1 MLEHEE
7 TMRLVKLAK
16 KGDEDAK
23 CELVKENSPL
33 IKSIIKRFRNFG
45 IEYEDL
51 YQLGCVGFMK
61 AVNNFDDSFDVRF
74 STYVVPMVLGEV
86 KRFLRDD
93 GYIKVSRA
101 LKVLSY
107 KISRFQ
113 DDFKKEFE
121 KEATI
126 SEIATHFGIDETQV
140 VFALDC
146 VKQPVSIYEKTDEDD
161 DRSSMLMD
169 KIADISTNK
178 DVDES
183 FILKEA
189 IAKLDEREKKIIIFR
204 YYRDMTQGE
213 VAKYFGLSQVQISR
227 LEAKI
232 IEKLKKSF

>member
-1 MLEHEE
+1 
-7 TMRLVKLAK
+7 
-16 KGDEDAK
+16 
-23 CELVKENSPL
+23 
-33 IKSIIKRFRNFG
+33 
-45 IEYEDL
+45 
-51 YQLGCVGFMK
+51 
-61 AVNNFDDSFDVRF
+61 
-74 STYVVPMVLGEV
+74 
-86 KRFLRDD
+86 
-93 GYIKVSRA
+93 
-101 LKVLSY
+101 
-107 KISRFQ
+107 
-113 DDFKKEFE
+113 
-121 KEATI
+121 ATI

-232 IEKLKKSF
+232 IEKLKKAF

>member
-7 TMRLVKLAK
+7 TMQLVKLAK
-16 KGDEDAK
+16 LGDEEAK
-23 CELVKENSPL
+23 NILVSENSPL

-51 YQLGCVGFMK
+51 YQLACVGFMK
-61 AVNNFDDSFDVRF
+61 AVNNFDEGFEVRF

-93 GYIKVSRA
+93 GYVKVSRA

-113 DDFKKEFE
+113 DDFRKEFE
-121 KEATI
+121 KEPTI
-126 SEIATHFGIDETQV
+126 SQIAEKFEIDETQV

-146 VKQPVSIYEKTDEDD
+146 VKQPISIYEKTDEDD
-161 DRSSMLMD
+161 ERSSMLMD
-169 KIADISTNK
+169 KIADANSAK
-178 DVDES
+178 DVDEAL
-183 FILKEA
+183 ILKGA
-189 IAKLDEREKKIIIFR
+189 IANLDDREKKIIIFR

-232 IEKLKKSF
+232 IEKLRKSF